1 MAYFK
6 FINLTDQ
13 PIELSFYGGCPYC
26 DCEIKRVYTLE
37 AEGEIEMNLEDL
49 IEVAIK

>member
-13 PIELSFYGGCPYC
+13 PIKLSFYGECPYC
-26 DCEIKRVYTLE
+26 DNEIRRVYTLE